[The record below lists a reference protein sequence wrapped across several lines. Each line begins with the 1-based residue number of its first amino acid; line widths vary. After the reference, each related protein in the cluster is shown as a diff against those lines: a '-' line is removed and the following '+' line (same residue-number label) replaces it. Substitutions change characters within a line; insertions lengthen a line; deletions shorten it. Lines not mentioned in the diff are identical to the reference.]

1 MYMRQKEEE
10 SVRVTVNDHVCVSER
25 HSVRVHMSVHLCASE
40 RQSVCMHRCV
50 CIRERGGIFRHFDQW
65 WCFL

>member
-25 HSVRVHMSVHLCASE
+25 HSVCAHMSVHLCASE
-40 RQSVCMHRCV
+40 RQRV
-50 CIRERGGIFRHFDQW
+50 
-65 WCFL
+65 

>member
-25 HSVRVHMSVHLCASE
+25 HSVRVHMSV
-40 RQSVCMHRCV
+40 RVRDRVCV
-50 CIRERGGIFRHFDQW
+50 CIDV
-65 WCFL
+65 CA